1 MFVGYDARTGRE
13 RWTQPAGAHRR
24 RSRVR
29 TDGRASRP
37 EYFPVRDVSTGEV
50 FGVDPR
56 TGHSL
61 WSVGIGLDPIRAST
75 TDLLVTRRAGADGDL
90 LEGVDRTTGQPRWS
104 YEVHGNRQ
112 ARLVA
117 ASDDLIAVVV
127 GDPPAAS
134 FEGADRV
141 GVTLHVLSAT
151 TGQLQREIPLPL
163 TTPQKLAIDHGRAV
177 RHHGRARRGQLVAFD
192 SISGV
197 ERWRAPG
204 RLDPALPAHTGSG
217 GNGPILVRTGAGTGA
232 PVSITA
238 LAPATGRQRWV
249 RDLGPS
255 ISGAAAA
262 RSNVVVFERDGY
274 RAVNAATGQRRWK
287 VDPEPGV
294 VGVPGMTGR
303 DFFLVGGCPLTSA
316 D

>member
-1 MFVGYDARTGRE
+1 MVGYDARTGRE
-13 RWTQPAGAHRR
+13 RWTQPAGRIAV
-24 RSRVR
+24 RSPVR
-29 TDGRASRP
+29 GWPGLTPGIL
-37 EYFPVRDVSTGEV
+37 PVRDVSTGEV

-61 WSVGIGLDPIRAST
+61 WSIGDGLDPIRAST
-75 TDLLVTRRAGADGDL
+75 TDLLVTRRAGPDGDL
-90 LEGVDRTTGQPRWS
+90 LEGVDRTTGQPRWR
-104 YEVHGNRQ
+104 YEVHENRQ

-134 FEGADRV
+134 FEGADQV

-151 TGQLQREIPLPL
+151 TGQLRREFPLPL
-163 TTPQKLAIDHGRAV
+163 TTPQKLAMTAV
-177 RHHGRARRGQLVAFD
+177 EVFGTTVVLDVGELVAFD
-192 SISGV
+192 AISGV

-238 LAPATGRQRWV
+238 LAPTTGRQRWV

-287 VDPEPGV
+287 VGPEPGV